1 MDAAPTRPTTVP
13 KHAPAGVDAR
23 AWTTAELERV
33 GREIRQLTPR
43 LPGAT
48 VEVSGGINR
57 HPLEES
63 AATTLLALAQD
74 AAADIRLAPPD
85 GPPSPG
91 RSDANPPAALGVPT
105 LAGRAPVGAHPH

>member
-23 AWTTAELERV
+23 AWTSAELERV
-33 GREIRQLTPR
+33 GREIRQLTRR

-74 AAADIRLAPPD
+74 AAADIGLAPPE
-85 GPPSPG
+85 GV
-91 RSDANPPAALGVPT
+91 RSACGSDRNLPAGLGLPT
-105 LAGRAPVGAHPH
+105 LDGLGA